1 MKVKYMIYN
10 PAGNITALVIGDK
23 YSVEQ
28 KRIINNEIMMKE
40 PKVEQV
46 GFLSNEDVKLT
57 MAGGEFC
64 GNATRCAV
72 SYYIKKQKSLEIQI
86 NNQKLQAGM
95 DENEN
100 IWCEIPIE
108 QYKIAELD
116 KNIYKVILK
125 GITIIVIKNIKQ
137 NNNLKQLAKKI
148 IRYYNID
155 DEAVGVMFENKIKEY
170 IEIYPVVWVKNINTL
185 FLENACGSGTIGV
198 TMLESYLN
206 KESNKYSIKQPSGE
220 FLDTEITIKNNIITK
235 AILKGKIKTDNKIK
249 EIIIGD
255 EEYE

>member
-1 MKVKYMIYN
+1 MKVKYIIYN
-10 PAGNITALVIGDK
+10 PAGNITALIIGDK
-23 YSVEQ
+23 YTAEQ

-46 GFLSNEDVKLT
+46 GFLSKEDIKLT

-108 QYKIAELD
+108 KYEIVKLD
-116 KNIYKVILK
+116 KNVYKVVLK
-125 GITIIVIKNIKQ
+125 GITIIVVKNIEENKD
-137 NNNLKQLAKKI
+137 LKQKAQEI
-148 IRYYNID
+148 IICYNVD
-155 DEAVGVMFENKIKEY
+155 DEAVGVMFANEIKEY
-170 IEIYPVVWVKNINTL
+170 IEIYPVVWVKSINTL

-198 TMLESYLN
+198 TMLETYLT
-206 KESNKYSIKQPSGE
+206 KKSNKYSIKQPSEE

-249 EIIIGD
+249 EIIIS
-255 EEYE
+255 